1 MSQIITYRTTD
12 NPEKVILLVKDIKG
26 GTHELGPVN
35 HADLIRYME
44 GAFVQTAFP
53 YLSVSDRELIMSGYT
68 EQMWNDL
75 VSGIGSL

>member
-12 NPEKVILLVKDIKG
+12 DSEKVILLVKDIKG

-35 HADLIRYME
+35 HADLLRYME

-53 YLSVSDRELIMSGYT
+53 YLTSGERELIMSGYT
-68 EQMWNDL
+68 EDMWNDL

>member
-12 NPEKVILLVKDIKG
+12 DSEKVILLVKDIKG

-53 YLSVSDRELIMSGYT
+53 YLTSGERELIMSGYT
-68 EQMWNDL
+68 EEMWNDL
-75 VSGIGSL
+75 ISGIGSL

>member
-12 NPEKVILLVKDIKG
+12 DSEKVILLVKDIKG

-35 HADLIRYME
+35 HTDLIRYME
-44 GAFVQTAFP
+44 GEDVQTAFP
-53 YLSVSDRELIMSGYT
+53 YLSVGDRELIISGYT

-75 VSGIGSL
+75 ISNIVI